1 MSDTSKE
8 RSDPL
13 GGKTTV
19 LAALLVVQSLA
30 AVFFLGDVIADISL
44 VGFDAHTVVE
54 AMVALAL
61 VLGVGFGVLE
71 MRRTIDRVRR
81 SEEALSVASGAFA
94 EVIDGYFHR
103 WDLTP
108 AERDVALL
116 ALKGFD
122 VSEIAAM
129 RKVAGGTVRA
139 QLAKVYGKAGVSN
152 RTQLLSI
159 FLDELL
165 GGPVKSG
172 MASGTA

>member
-1 MSDTSKE
+1 MSDTPKE
-8 RSDPL
+8 RSHNS
-13 GGKTTV
+13 GGRTTV
-19 LAALLVVQSLA
+19 LAALLVAQSLA
-30 AVFFLGDVIADISL
+30 AVFFVGDVIADIGL

-54 AMVALAL
+54 AMVLLAL
-61 VLGVGFGVLE
+61 VLGVGFGALE
-71 MRRTIDRVRR
+71 MRRTLERVRR
-81 SEEALSVASGAFA
+81 SEEALSAASGAFA
-94 EVIDGYFHR
+94 EVIDGYFQR

-122 VSEIAAM
+122 VNEIAGM
-129 RKVAGGTVRA
+129 RNVAGGTVRA

-165 GGPVKSG
+165 GGSVRTGP
-172 MASGTA
+172 ASGTA